1 MHHMSVLDK
10 SSIITWKYKL
20 FINFT
25 LTYLSGKEEI
35 MFGKRPD
42 GRVLRDLEPMQKIM
56 PYIMK
61 TRTDSMNMYEDTFAC
76 KPMDNYIKAK
86 EAEGIKL
93 GYMHIIIAAIVR
105 LIALRP
111 QLNRFVMNGK
121 IYTRPKIWV
130 SFVVH
135 PTLQDGSVGTTVKLC
150 FEGTETILEV
160 AEKINE
166 AIEKETTKRVGENGT
181 DKLLRTLMNRIPGP
195 FIKLVINTLMW
206 MDKHNLLPKAI
217 IELSP
222 FHTSFFITNLKS
234 LGINHVFHHVYNFG
248 TTGLFFAMG
257 KEQRVATVHHGS
269 EISPQKH
276 MGFGLVSDERFC
288 DGLYFAMS
296 LRQLRKFM
304 QNPASLEQPLEAK
317 VEDCK

>member
-1 MHHMSVLDK
+1 
-10 SSIITWKYKL
+10 
-20 FINFT
+20 
-25 LTYLSGKEEI
+25 

-42 GRVLRDLEPMQKIM
+42 GRVIRDLEPMQKIM

-76 KPMDNYIKAK
+76 KPMDAYIKAK

-93 GYMHIIIAAIVR
+93 GYMHICIAAIVR

-121 IYTRPKIWV
+121 IYARPKIWV

-135 PTLQDGSVGTTVKLC
+135 PTLDDGSVGTTIKLC

-160 AEKINE
+160 AEKVNK

-206 MDKHNLLPKAI
+206 MDKHNILPKAI

-222 FHTSFFITNLKS
+222 FHTSFFVTNLKS
-234 LGINHVFHHVYNFG
+234 LGINHIFHHVYNFG

-257 KEQRVATVHHGS
+257 KEQRIASVHHGDQ
-269 EISPQKH
+269 ISPQKH
-276 MGFGLVSDERFC
+276 MGFGMVSDERFC
-288 DGLYFAMS
+288 DGLYFALS

-304 QNPASLEQPLEAK
+304 QNPASLEKPLEAK
-317 VEDCK
+317 VEDSI

>member
-1 MHHMSVLDK
+1 
-10 SSIITWKYKL
+10 
-20 FINFT
+20 
-25 LTYLSGKEEI
+25 

-42 GRVLRDLEPMQKIM
+42 GRVIRNLDPMQQIM
-56 PYIMK
+56 PYVMK

-76 KPMDNYIKAK
+76 EAWDTYIKEK

-93 GYMHIIIAAIVR
+93 TYMDILIAGIVR

-121 IYTRPKIWV
+121 IYARPKIWV

-135 PTLQDGSVGTTVKLC
+135 PTLQDGSTGTTIKLC
-150 FEGTETILEV
+150 FEGTETIFEI
-160 AEKINE
+160 AKIINE
-166 AIEKETTKRVGENGT
+166 AVEKETTKRVGENDT
-181 DKLLRTLMNRIPGP
+181 DKLLRFLMKAIPGP
-195 FIKLVINTLMW
+195 LIKLVINTLLW
-206 MDKHNLLPKAI
+206 MDKYSIMPKLI
-217 IELSP
+217 VDLSP

-234 LGINHVFHHVYNFG
+234 LGINHIYHHTYEFG

-257 KEQRVATVHHGS
+257 KEKQIPVVKGN
-269 EISPQKH
+269 EITTEKH

-288 DGLYFAMS
+288 DGLYFALS

-304 QNPASLEQPLEAK
+304 KNPALLEVPLEKK
-317 VEDCK
+317 VEDVE